1 MLTSLV
7 YLQQENVKKSKK
19 LIKLDNTDEENFH
32 IFQTIWGISMKL
44 SGKTCLMIILK
55 VTKKQSFIPPLENT
69 VLEKRHGDQIYPR
82 IYLNWLFHS
91 KKKTLSL
98 ERKTPHLVFL
108 RFNSKKLCYIWNKHS
123 QTQISW
129 KRNRNWYFGLKIPYW
144 SIFGI

>member
-32 IFQTIWGISMKL
+32 IFQTILGISMKL

-69 VLEKRHGDQIYPR
+69 VLEKQHGDQIYPR
-82 IYLNWLFHS
+82 IYLN
-91 KKKTLSL
+91 
-98 ERKTPHLVFL
+98 
-108 RFNSKKLCYIWNKHS
+108 
-123 QTQISW
+123 
-129 KRNRNWYFGLKIPYW
+129 
-144 SIFGI
+144 

>member
-32 IFQTIWGISMKL
+32 IFQTILGISMKL

-82 IYLNWLFHS
+82 IYLN
-91 KKKTLSL
+91 
-98 ERKTPHLVFL
+98 
-108 RFNSKKLCYIWNKHS
+108 
-123 QTQISW
+123 
-129 KRNRNWYFGLKIPYW
+129 
-144 SIFGI
+144 